1 MEKITFIIADD
12 HVLIAEMWSALLS
25 SNPAYEVKAKVKTC
39 QELGRMVALHKPDI
53 VILDIALSDGSSL
66 GMIPE
71 LRTTSPLTRYLAV
84 SAYSDLPTVKK
95 AFSSG
100 VNGYMTKTSSLPEI
114 SDAITALMAGK
125 KYQCREIQNVISGMF
140 LDSDADGKALTRQPL
155 TKKELQIAYLIYKG
169 LTAKEIAEQIGLS
182 SKTVNVHRHNIYQKL
197 GIQKVTRLIMYVQQ
211 NLHLFTNVEVD

>member
-100 VNGYMTKTSSLPEI
+100 VNGYMTKTSTLPEI
-114 SDAITALMAGK
+114 SDAITALMTGK